1 MNHYINLLEPSEVTY
16 LSSATTNPLYK
27 IAAVA
32 VGVILLGIFGLR
44 YQSLRSTIQEGER
57 IGKTWTA
64 IEKDVEKASELN
76 FEMVRLDKGRQTL
89 EGWSP
94 SRHDW
99 TEVMEYIINQAPGSL
114 DDIQFTR
121 FFFDEKMEGLRNQR
135 PGQDDVN
142 FHPLKRT
149 ITITLRGII
158 QTKRPERMLTQFQRN
173 LLTGETQ
180 PSTIDSVILDNYA
193 PISNKD
199 DSLSDLTEFTF
210 FIKLQDREV
219 VP

>member
-27 IAAVA
+27 LAA
-32 VGVILLGIFGLR
+32 VGVGVVILGMFGLS

-57 IGKTWTA
+57 IESTWSA
-64 IEKDVEKASELN
+64 IEEDVAKASELN
-76 FEMVRLDKGRQTL
+76 LEMMRLDKGRQTL

-99 TEVMEYIINQAPGSL
+99 TEVMDYIINQAPGSL

-121 FFFDEKMEGLRNQR
+121 FSFDEQMTGLRQQR
-135 PGQDDVN
+135 PGPTAN

-149 ITITLRGII
+149 ITITIRGII
-158 QTKRPERMLTQFQRN
+158 QTKGPVRMLTQFQRN

-180 PSTIDSVILDNYA
+180 PSPIDSVILDKYV
-193 PISNKD
+193 PLPSRD
-199 DSLSDLTEFTF
+199 DSPRDLTEFTF
-210 FIKLQDREV
+210 FVKLQDREV